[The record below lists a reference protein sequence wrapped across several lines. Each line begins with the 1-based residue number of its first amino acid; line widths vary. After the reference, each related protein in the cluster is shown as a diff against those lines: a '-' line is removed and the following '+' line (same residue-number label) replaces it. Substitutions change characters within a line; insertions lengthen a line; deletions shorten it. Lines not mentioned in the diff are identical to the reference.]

1 MTLPTAVSSPPPSLD
16 SVPPL
21 GSPGVQAAGRRASL
35 VIFLLQFALNALG
48 AAGGLPLIA
57 VVTPHRA
64 ELGLQREGEELRPP
78 PGQLHLNRGLLCSL
92 LVKERVAEVDPLWP
106 GAALG
111 LHACSLHNMPGIEP
125 TLRIPC

>member
-48 AAGGLPLIA
+48 AAGGLRLIA

-64 ELGLQREGEELRPP
+64 GSAE
-78 PGQLHLNRGLLCSL
+78 RGG
-92 LVKERVAEVDPLWP
+92 
-106 GAALG
+106 GAKASSRAAAPEQG
-111 LHACSLHNMPGIEP
+111 P
-125 TLRIPC
+125 TLFSPG